1 MLTDL
6 ENCFQFIN
14 DNIEFTFV
22 GWYKRGV
29 INDKSIVDSRN
40 IDNSNVRNSD
50 TSYNTNKEDM
60 QVHTAKIRYHIV
72 RINPTNHLFLYPT

>member
-1 MLTDL
+1 MHLTGASINMLTDL

-22 GWYKRGV
+22 GWYNRGV

-40 IDNSNVRNSD
+40 IDD
-50 TSYNTNKEDM
+50 TSLVPPNKSEPNIIIDELNT
-60 QVHTAKIRYHIV
+60 V
-72 RINPTNHLFLYPT
+72 F

>member
-22 GWYKRGV
+22 GWYNRGV
-29 INDKSIVDSRN
+29 INDKSIVDSGN
-40 IDNSNVRNSD
+40 INNSNVRNSD
-50 TSYNTNKEDM
+50 TSYNTK
-60 QVHTAKIRYHIV
+60 K
-72 RINPTNHLFLYPT
+72 

>member
-29 INDKSIVDSRN
+29 INDKIIVDSGN
-40 IDNSNVRNSD
+40 INNSNVRNSD
-50 TSYNTNKEDM
+50 TSYNTK
-60 QVHTAKIRYHIV
+60 K
-72 RINPTNHLFLYPT
+72 